1 MARGL
6 VTAAPAGVRLE
17 KHCPR
22 LAVEQTQPLH
32 FSNTAS
38 FNMVSVDG
46 RSLAAIGLTP
56 KRDCSAQ
63 PGPSA
68 CPQAAQPLE

>member
-6 VTAAPAGVRLE
+6 ITAAPAGVRLE

-38 FNMVSVDG
+38 FNMVSVDRRG
-46 RSLAAIGLTP
+46 LAALGLTP
-56 KRDCSAQ
+56 KRDCWGHRD
-63 PGPSA
+63 PNA
-68 CPQAAQPLE
+68 CRQTAQPLE